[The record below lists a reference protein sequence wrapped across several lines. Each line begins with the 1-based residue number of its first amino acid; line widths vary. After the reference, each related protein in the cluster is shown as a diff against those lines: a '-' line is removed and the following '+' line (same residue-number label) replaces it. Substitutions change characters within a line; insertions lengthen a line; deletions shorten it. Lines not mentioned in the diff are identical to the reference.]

1 MVQVGCLLVES
12 CSGQK
17 INKEAL
23 NMQNFS
29 QKLNA
34 FVVDEQGYIIEY
46 ILVLP
51 YDVLERNVIK
61 ESWTQRLFV
70 PKWDYVNSLW
80 VEGLTPDEVA
90 IREQEINEQKQQI
103 PDEEMNGMAI
113 LELSNIILGG

>member
-1 MVQVGCLLVES
+1 M
-12 CSGQK
+12 
-17 INKEAL
+17 ID
-23 NMQNFS
+23 FS
-29 QKLNA
+29 LKVNA
-34 FVVDEQGYIIEY
+34 YVIDEQGYISEY

-51 YDVLERNVIK
+51 YDVLQKNIIK